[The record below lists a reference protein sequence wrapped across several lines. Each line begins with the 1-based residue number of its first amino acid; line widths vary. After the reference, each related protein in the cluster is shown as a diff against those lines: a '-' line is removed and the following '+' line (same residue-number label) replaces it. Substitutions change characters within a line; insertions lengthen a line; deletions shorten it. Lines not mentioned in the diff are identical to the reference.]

1 MKNSW
6 DIKKIAKQIVSILHK
21 EEVPIS
27 MVQSIFEAV
36 KLDAVE
42 NTIPYDPNPYNPN
55 IPGFEGTIK
64 RSDDGSV
71 IPKENKP
78 KSHSIANKVMND
90 FLKKGEGV

>member
-27 MVQSIFEAV
+27 MMQSIFEAV

-42 NTIPYDPNPYNPN
+42 NTIPYNPN
-55 IPGFEGTIK
+55 LPNLEGPIR
-64 RSDDGSV
+64 RSDDESV
-71 IPKENKP
+71 IRRENEPKRF
-78 KSHSIANKVMND
+78 STANKVMND
-90 FLKKGEGV
+90 FLKKG